1 MLLELVMVPN
11 KYLLIFIS
19 RVNFLFDCPGMVSVC
34 GRAPDALATATLV
47 VAQVP
52 GVRLGWARAWGIPA
66 GRPLAGEPA
75 ELASRHVESRRLLLK
90 RGRPGA

>member
-1 MLLELVMVPN
+1 M
-11 KYLLIFIS
+11 
-19 RVNFLFDCPGMVSVC
+19 FDFPGTLSIC
-34 GRAPDALATATLV
+34 GRAPDVLAAATLT

-75 ELASRHVESRRLLLK
+75 ESASRHVESRQLLLK